1 MEVAKNE
8 IFIRNLN
15 FSTTEEKLKAHFA
28 NIIPENEIQFCLIV
42 KNKTTNES
50 KGSAFLKLKT
60 QTAYEKIMKMYKD
73 TSDINAF
80 ELDGRNMKLFTAL
93 NRESVNEIKEKKNN
107 NDNKRKKHLL
117 YYGLSDDTISHF
129 PLYEEI
135 TDTDK
140 AKRERIIEIK
150 KNNFFA
156 NPNYHVSD
164 TRLSLRNFDKSVN
177 ENDIKSAMI
186 ETVNKNEEIK
196 AKYKNIK
203 MFKQI
208 KLLREDDDK
217 SKCVAFVECAN
228 EHLAKFIISQMSG
241 MKLKPKSK
249 KGLIIDFALDDFR
262 KRAQRERK
270 LERIKQMRK
279 ERKKAKSEDIAK
291 NKETEKIEVAKC
303 EDIDKLIDCYRMTL
317 SRGKKQRIKKRLK
330 SLGYTKDIPALEVKK
345 EEKENELNEE
355 QYEQIKISNNKTEMN
370 KKFKEKMKEK
380 KKDKD
385 NNTKDKK
392 MLNKKRNR
400 KDKNANANMKNYY
413 EDDEEEKKN
422 KKANKRNK
430 KETKLAKEHIR
441 NKSNEFSNEDDDD
454 DDDDM
459 NMNEYY
465 TKIMKNLNK

>member
-28 NIIPENEIQFCLIV
+28 NIVPEDEIQFCLLV
-42 KNKTTNES
+42 KNKNTNES

-60 QTAYEKIMKMYKD
+60 PTAYEKIMKMYKD
-73 TSDINAF
+73 NSDINAF

-93 NRESVNEIKEKKNN
+93 NRESVNEIKERKNN

-117 YYGLSDDTISHF
+117 YYGLSDETISHF

-140 AKRERIIEIK
+140 EKRERIIEIK

-177 ENDIKSAMI
+177 ESDIKKAI
-186 ETVNKNEEIK
+186 IDIVNKNEEIK
-196 AKYKNIK
+196 VKYKNIK

-228 EHLAKFIISQMSG
+228 EQLAKFIISQMSG

-249 KGLIIDFALDDFR
+249 KGLIIDFALDDYR

-279 ERKKAKSEDIAK
+279 ERRKAKNEDK
-291 NKETEKIEVAKC
+291 ERNKETEKIEISKC
-303 EDIDKLIDCYRMTL
+303 EDINKLIDCYRMTL

-330 SLGYTKDIPALEVKK
+330 SLGYNKDIPPLEIKKDKK
-345 EEKENELNEE
+345 EDINIKED

-385 NNTKDKK
+385 KK

-400 KDKNANANMKNYY
+400 KDKNINDNMKNYY
-413 EDDEEEKKN
+413 EDNEEEKKN
-422 KKANKRNK
+422 KKVNKRNK
-430 KETKLAKEHIR
+430 KEAKLAKEHIR
-441 NKSNEFSNEDDDD
+441 NKNNELTNEDDDD
-454 DDDDM
+454 I